1 MPDNRSFAA
10 GSFALELDGAK
21 IGFAR
26 SFRGGGA
33 VAEVITEK
41 LGPDRI
47 ARKHIGP
54 PRYEDIEVQVG
65 FGLKNELYGWIA
77 ASWEQKYARKDGAV
91 VVADATGK
99 ALSRL
104 EFFQALVT
112 EVTVPKLDGASKD
125 PAFLTVKLS
134 PELVRTKKGD
144 GKATGTIGKN
154 EQKLFLP
161 SNFRVTIDGLDCTKI
176 ATVDALTVKQHAA
189 TDDIG
194 DARDME
200 REPAVTEFPNLK
212 IALAANGADSWRT
225 WFSDFV
231 INGKNGQE
239 NEKSGKIELLSPNRQ
254 TVLATITLLGLGIY
268 RLDDDWTG
276 EAADKVRRVHAELY
290 CEQMRYSIGVAKLA
304 APAPAERAISVADR
318 VGSMIRR

>member
-1 MPDNRSFAA
+1 MPDNRSFAT
-10 GSFALELDGAK
+10 GSFALELGGAK

-26 SFRGGGA
+26 SFRGGSA

-41 LGPDRI
+41 VGSDKF

-54 PRYEDIEVQVG
+54 PRYEDLELQVG
-65 FGLKNELYGWIA
+65 FGLKNELYDWIA
-77 ASWEQKYARKDGAV
+77 ASWDQQYARKDGAV
-91 VVADATGK
+91 VVSGFDGK

-104 EFFQALVT
+104 EFVQALVT

-134 PELVRTKKGD
+134 PELVRAKKGD

-161 SNFRVTIDGLDCTKI
+161 SNFRVSIDGLDCTKI
-176 ATVDALTVKQHAA
+176 ATVDALTVKQQ
-189 TDDIG
+189 TVSESIG
-194 DARDME
+194 SVRDLE
-200 REPAVTEFPNLK
+200 REVGAMEFPNLE
-212 IALAANGADSWRT
+212 IALAANAAETWRT
-225 WFSDFV
+225 WFADFV
-231 INGKNGQE
+231 INGKNGPE
-239 NEKSGKIELLSPNRQ
+239 NEKNGKIELLSPNRQ

-276 EAADKVRRVHAELY
+276 ADSAEKVRRVHAELY
-290 CEQMRYSIGVAKLA
+290 CEQMKFGIGQAKLA
-304 APAPAERAISVADR
+304 APAERVVSVTDR
-318 VGSMIRR
+318 VGSIIRR